1 MSWSRCDS
9 SRVLPL
15 SARVPVIHGSTGL
28 LLLGLGLSACAGPRS
43 GALVAPGETD
53 GSTVDAGQAP
63 FVARIAGRPLTTAEL
78 LQSWLHRDS
87 PGVRALLDELILE
100 RLIVLEALRLSVSV
114 TDGQRQAAR
123 QQALD
128 SLDQEVAASGAGD
141 LSSDEFLRQRLGL
154 NPGPYKE
161 RIQYQAELDLLAE
174 RVVRGW
180 LLCTPHAQVRVI
192 VLETRAQVS
201 EVQALLAAGEP
212 FEHLARTW
220 SVDDSSADGGRV
232 PPVVRGRAPLALVA
246 FETPVGEVGGP
257 VREGDRWLLMQVN
270 GRPAPLSPER
280 PDELSRAVEA
290 SLLQR
295 PIEDPEYW
303 QWKSAV
309 VLEHDVDMTPF
320 FRLMGDV
327 ALD

>member
-1 MSWSRCDS
+1 MSGRRRDPP
-9 SRVLPL
+9 RVLPL
-15 SARVPVIHGSTGL
+15 RARLPVTHASVGL
-28 LLLGLGLSACAGPRS
+28 LLLGLSLCACAGPRS
-43 GALVAPGETD
+43 GALVAPKTSGAAAEV
-53 GSTVDAGQAP
+53 GQPSFVAHIAGQ
-63 FVARIAGRPLTTAEL
+63 PLTTAEL

-100 RLIVLEALRLSVSV
+100 RLIVLESIRLGVSV
-114 TDGQRQAAR
+114 DDTQRQAAR
-123 QQALD
+123 LQALD
-128 SLDQEVAASGAGD
+128 RLDREVAASGAESLG
-141 LSSDEFLRQRLGL
+141 SDEFLRQRLGL

-161 RIQYQAELDLLAE
+161 RIQRQAELDLLAE
-174 RVVRGW
+174 RVVRAW

-192 VLETRAQVS
+192 VLETREQVS

-212 FEHLARTW
+212 FDHLARTW
-220 SVDDSSADGGRV
+220 SVDDSGAEGGRV

-257 VREGDRWLLMQVN
+257 VREGDQWLLMQVDA
-270 GRPAPLSPER
+270 RPAPLSPER
-280 PDELSRAVEA
+280 PGELSRAVEA
-290 SLLQR
+290 SLLRR

-309 VLEHDVDMTPF
+309 VLEHEVDMTPF

>member
-1 MSWSRCDS
+1 MSGSRRDP

-15 SARVPVIHGSTGL
+15 SARVSVPHGSTA

-43 GALVAPGETD
+43 GALVAPAEAGGATTE
-53 GSTVDAGQAP
+53 VDRAPVVARVAGQ
-63 FVARIAGRPLTTAEL
+63 PLTTAQL
-78 LQSWLHRDS
+78 LQSWLHSDS
-87 PGVRALLDELILE
+87 RGVRALLDELILE
-100 RLIVLEALRLSVSV
+100 RLIVLEAVRLGVSV
-114 TDGQRQAAR
+114 DTGKRQAAR
-123 QQALD
+123 HRALD
-128 SLDQEVAASGAGD
+128 RLDQEVAASGAGG

-174 RVVRGW
+174 RVVRAW

-192 VLETRAQVS
+192 VLENQGQVS
-201 EVQALLAAGEP
+201 EVQALLAAGES
-212 FEHLARTW
+212 FDHLARTW
-220 SVDDSSADGGRV
+220 SVDDSGAEGGRV

-257 VREGDRWLLMQVN
+257 VREGDRWLLMQVDA
-270 GRPAPLSPER
+270 RPTPLSPEHS
-280 PDELSRAVEA
+280 DELSQAVEA
-290 SLLQR
+290 SLLLR

-309 VLEHDVDMTPF
+309 VLEHEVDMTPF
-320 FRLMGDV
+320 LRLMGDV